1 MILMILDSNH
11 SISFKLLSF
20 LLPKLFLTDLTRAHT
35 SLPLSP
41 FHPSIRS
48 PSAPFWELSV
58 LGDFCLPTASV
69 RTAGNA
75 YAWSLK
81 SAMGRWRR
89 TLESEMQISEMMKF
103 LNPQASQSHTWPYHS
118 MLPTSSLSASGWG
131 NRFVACNGGPFVVI
145 FGEVMGWVPVILS

>member
-1 MILMILDSNH
+1 MVFECFLMILVILDSNH

-20 LLPKLFLTDLTRAHT
+20 VLPKLFLTDLTRAHT

-89 TLESEMQISEMMKF
+89 TLESEMQISEMMKIWIHR
-103 LNPQASQSHTWPYHS
+103 LPHLIPDLITPCYQLVAYLLRAEATAS
-118 MLPTSSLSASGWG
+118 LPAMEDLSWSYL
-131 NRFVACNGGPFVVI
+131 V
-145 FGEVMGWVPVILS
+145 E